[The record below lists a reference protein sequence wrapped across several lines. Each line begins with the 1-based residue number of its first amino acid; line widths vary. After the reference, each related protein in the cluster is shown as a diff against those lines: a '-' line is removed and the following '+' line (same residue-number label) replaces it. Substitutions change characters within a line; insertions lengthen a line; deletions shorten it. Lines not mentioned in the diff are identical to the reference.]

1 MLIIVEKGIR
11 GKIYHAIHQYVK
23 VNNKYMIDYDRNK
36 ESSNLKYWNVNK
48 LYAWEVSQNLLVD
61 GFKWNEETSQFNED
75 FKKSY
80 DEESDEGYFLQADVQ
95 YPENLHN
102 LCNNLPFLTEKMK
115 TERRKTC
122 WKLA

>member
-48 LYAWEVSQNLLVD
+48 LYAWEVSQKLLVD

-95 YPENLHN
+95 YPENLNN

>member
-11 GKIYHAIHQYVK
+11 GKICHAIHQYVK

-48 LYAWEVSQNLLVD
+48 LYAWEVSQKLLVD

-75 FKKSY
+75 FRKSY
-80 DEESDEGYFLQADVQ
+80 NEESDEGYFLQADVQ

-102 LCNNLPFLTEKMK
+102 LCNNLRFLTEKMK

>member
-48 LYAWEVSQNLLVD
+48 LYAWEVSQKLLVD